1 MKYIIK
7 NTMTGEYLRSGNLF
21 FVWTNDIYFAKV
33 FKGIKSAQNNIN
45 DIEQHCKTM
54 GQYYRE
60 GGKKEYYYVDLHNNK
75 TLLSKIKIMGV
86 ELKEFEI

>member
-33 FKGIKSAQNNIN
+33 FKGVKSAQNNIK
-45 DIEQHCKTM
+45 DIKQHCKTM

-60 GGKKEYYYVDLHNNK
+60 GDKKEYYYVDLHNNK